1 LENLQY
7 TRDWK
12 NENIV
17 VTIGRTR
24 VGGNHFLLVA
34 GPCAAENS
42 KQMAGITDML
52 SGSSVKLLRGGAFK
66 PRTSPYTFQGLGKDG
81 LKLLRQTADTL
92 KIPLV
97 TEVTDLK
104 HLETVSRY
112 ADVLQIG
119 SRNMASYEL
128 LKEMGHQAKPILLK
142 RGMAATIKEFLYA
155 AEYIASSGNEQLI
168 LCERGIRSFDPAFRN
183 IVDLNSVALLKKR
196 TPFPVIVDPSHGSGR
211 TDTVLPL
218 SLAAAA
224 AGADGVMVEIHPS
237 PEIALS
243 DGEQSLSP
251 KDFQLWI
258 DKLSGLA
265 HYLGKTV

>member
-12 NENIV
+12 TENIV
-17 VTIGRTR
+17 VTIGETR
-24 VGGNHFLLVA
+24 VGRDHFLLAA

-42 KQMAGITDML
+42 EQMTGIADML

-66 PRTSPYTFQGLGKDG
+66 PRTSPYSFQGLGKDG

-112 ADVLQIG
+112 ADALQIG

-128 LKEMGHQAKPILLK
+128 LKEVGRQEKPILLK

-155 AEYIASSGNEQLI
+155 GNMWQAMETNNLF
-168 LCERGIRSFDPAFRN
+168 CANGAFAH
-183 IVDLNSVALLKKR
+183 L
-196 TPFPVIVDPSHGSGR
+196 TPPFGTS
-211 TDTVLPL
+211 
-218 SLAAAA
+218 
-224 AGADGVMVEIHPS
+224 
-237 PEIALS
+237 
-243 DGEQSLSP
+243 
-251 KDFQLWI
+251 WI
-258 DKLSGLA
+258 
-265 HYLGKTV
+265 

>member
-1 LENLQY
+1 MENLQY
-7 TRDWK
+7 ARDWK
-12 NENIV
+12 TENIV
-17 VTIGRTR
+17 VTIGETR
-24 VGGNHFLLVA
+24 VGRDHFLLAA

-42 KQMAGITDML
+42 EQMAGIADML

-66 PRTSPYTFQGLGKDG
+66 PRTSPYSFQGLGKDG

-112 ADVLQIG
+112 ADALQIG

-128 LKEMGHQAKPILLK
+128 LKEVGHQEKPILLK

-155 AEYIASSGNEQLI
+155 AEYVASNGNEQLI

-183 IVDLNSVALLKKR
+183 IVDLNGVALLKR
-196 TPFPVIVDPSHGSGR
+196 ESPFPIIVDPSHGSGR
-211 TDTVLPL
+211 SDAVLPL

-224 AGADGVMVEIHPS
+224 AGADGVIVEIHPS
-237 PEIALS
+237 PETALS
-243 DGEQSLSP
+243 DGDQSLSP
-251 KDFQLWI
+251 ENFQLWI
-258 DKLSGLA
+258 DKLSGIA
-265 HYLGKTV
+265 RYLGKTV